1 MPAQLLLMVSMPRHM
16 FMQLRFSFIYDC
28 QTANFFI
35 LRRDNKVLIKKGVKL
50 LFLLLVF
57 FLLVGCA
64 GGGITDPDEM
74 GIYAI
79 ADSIKTAIETKNVN
93 MFMSNISLNYSD
105 TEGGT
110 YESIHAMAQNMV
122 SEIEAAEEMAG
133 SYGANLVINTFIS
146 NLIIVDTT
154 ANSDLKLTISA
165 KVLFITVYNYDIIFE
180 VIYQKEGTSWKIIS
194 MVEK

>member
-1 MPAQLLLMVSMPRHM
+1 M
-16 FMQLRFSFIYDC
+16 
-28 QTANFFI
+28 
-35 LRRDNKVLIKKGVKL
+35 LIKRGANLGV
-50 LFLLLVF
+50 LLLVL

-74 GIYAI
+74 GIHAI

-110 YESIHAMAQNMV
+110 YESIHTMAQNMV
-122 SEIEAAEEMAG
+122 SEIEAAEETAG
-133 SYGANLVINTFIS
+133 SYGVNLVVNTSIS
-146 NLIIVDTT
+146 NLIIVDSV

-165 KVLFITVYNYDIIFE
+165 KFLFITVYSDDRTFE
-180 VIYQKEGTSWKIIS
+180 VIYQKEGNDWKIIS
-194 MVEK
+194 MVEM